1 MPIRSRPQAV
11 KTAAEQILK
20 LEKDKSSE
28 AYQAASMILTAFR
41 ISTLDDAKPAE
52 QKALVDEIVQRVSA
66 KEPNREDYRLA
77 LMLTQQ
83 LDHLDNT
90 KLAADAYST
99 IGKAFKASGEEQ
111 IAALGARLEGAAR
124 RVDLVGKPLKV
135 EGQQIDG
142 KPFDWKAYKGKIVLV
157 DFWATWCG
165 PCRAELPNVKRAYR
179 EYHDRGFDVV
189 GISID
194 DDTKAL
200 DDFLEDEKL
209 PWVTLHDKGKD
220 DAHPMADYYG
230 IMGIPTVILVGK
242 DGNVVSLSARRG
254 ALGSAGKTD
263 RSGREDQARR
273 RGRRHRTQGP
283 QAARAGQAQGR
294 RRQITA
300 QSAASPARRMFGFV
314 NLAKPS
320 GMTSRAAVDRVLRL
334 VRPAKVGHAGT
345 LDPLASG
352 VLVVAIGP
360 ATRLIEYVQQQTKHY
375 RGTFLLGRTSPTEDI
390 EGDVPRAGRCPTPRR
405 EPAPRGG
412 PAAVGHA
419 RPAAAGLLGAESG
432 RPPGLRSGS
441 GRTGSPARPTA
452 RDHLPPRSGRLPVSA
467 TGT

>member
-1 MPIRSRPQAV
+1 MSGQQGSSNSRWTSKLAALLTALAAAIAWIVWHDGGATSPWAGAAAAADKDAPAAKDDAADDDDSEAPDDPVKRYQVPNTKDPQELLKFIGRLREFRPKNVEEAIAHQKQTPQAV

-90 KLAADAYST
+90 KLAADAYSA

-242 DGNVVSLSARRG
+242 DGNVVSLSA
-254 ALGSAGKTD
+254 A
-263 RSGREDQARR
+263 RS
-273 RGRRHRTQGP
+273 
-283 QAARAGQAQGR
+283 
-294 RRQITA
+294 
-300 QSAASPARRMFGFV
+300 FGV
-314 NLAKPS
+314 CWKN
-320 GMTSRAAVDRVLRL
+320 
-334 VRPAKVGHAGT
+334 
-345 LDPLASG
+345 
-352 VLVVAIGP
+352 
-360 ATRLIEYVQQQTKHY
+360 
-375 RGTFLLGRTSPTEDI
+375 
-390 EGDVPRAGRCPTPRR
+390 
-405 EPAPRGG
+405 
-412 PAAVGHA
+412 
-419 RPAAAGLLGAESG
+419 
-432 RPPGLRSGS
+432 
-441 GRTGSPARPTA
+441 
-452 RDHLPPRSGRLPVSA
+452 
-467 TGT
+467 